1 MTTLTRVKLAR
12 RAGRVTRYHGQYLA
26 RPENIAEHTFGVMN
40 ILCIMMAPAGPSAN
54 LMLNALYHDG
64 GEYIS
69 GDMFSP
75 IKRQVPG
82 LREVCNEL
90 EKQGT
95 DMTYGALPDITEWEH
110 KLLKVADNL
119 DGLMK
124 CMEERAMGN
133 YTLSE
138 GYYEY
143 PAGVGGQYCKYLE
156 AMLPDLG
163 GGPAAEL
170 VQAAITEWHW
180 GEKK

>member
-1 MTTLTRVKLAR
+1 MSILSRVKLAR
-12 RAGRVTRYHGQYLA
+12 RAGRVTRYHGQYLQ

-40 ILCIMMAPAGPSAN
+40 ILTIMLGTGGMSVN
-54 LMLNALYHDG
+54 LLLNTLYHDG

-69 GDMFSP
+69 GDMLSP
-75 IKRQVPG
+75 VKKAVPG
-82 LREVCNEL
+82 LREVCNAL

-95 DMTYGALPDITEWEH
+95 DMTIGELPPITEWEH
-110 KLLKVADNL
+110 MMLKAADNL

-124 CMEERAMGN
+124 CIEERGMGN
-133 YTLSE
+133 YTLAE

-143 PAGVGGQYCKYLE
+143 PAGVGGQYCAYLE
-156 AMLPDLG
+156 EMLPKLG

>member
-1 MTTLTRVKLAR
+1 MSIMQRVKLAR
-12 RAGRVTRYHGQYLA
+12 RAGRVVRYHGQYLS

-75 IKRQVPG
+75 IKKAVPG

-95 DMTYGALPDITEWEH
+95 DMTFGDLPKISEWEH
-110 KLLKVADNL
+110 MMLKAADNL
-119 DGLMK
+119 DGLFK
-124 CMEERAMGN
+124 CMEEVRMGN
-133 YTLSE
+133 YTLAE

-143 PAGVGGQYCKYLE
+143 PAGVGGQYCAYLE
-156 AMLPDLG
+156 DMLPKLG
-163 GGPAAEL
+163 GGTAAEL

-180 GEKK
+180 GTKK